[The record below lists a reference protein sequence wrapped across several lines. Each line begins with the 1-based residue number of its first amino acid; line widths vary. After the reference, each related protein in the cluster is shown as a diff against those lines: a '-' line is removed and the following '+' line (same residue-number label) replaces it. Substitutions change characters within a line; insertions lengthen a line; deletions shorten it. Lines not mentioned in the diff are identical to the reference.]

1 LERRAP
7 SRPGLIIDSRRCGVG
22 VPAGMAKHDES
33 NKPRKIAVQQIA
45 TLVPA
50 EKIKGF
56 FRI

>member
-1 LERRAP
+1 
-7 SRPGLIIDSRRCGVG
+7 LIIDSRRCGVG